1 MNAGSSFADLK
12 DLVLSGLSREWAAAY
27 LNDTVVYLWTFDEHV
42 QHLEDVL
49 MHFKVAGLKAKSS
62 KCSLFQ
68 SSIELLGHKVS
79 GKGVAPED
87 FKVKTVEKWPQP
99 DNLTALRG
107 FLSFC
112 FFYRRSIPLFSRVAA
127 PLNKLTHNEVKWCW
141 GEAQETAFQEFKRL
155 LTTAP
160 VMALP
165 DLSKKFYLDSDW
177 SRTGISWM
185 LNP

>member
-1 MNAGSSFADLK
+1 VFL
-12 DLVLSGLSREWAAAY
+12 R
-27 LNDTVVYLWTFDEHV
+27 TFEEHV

-49 MHFKVAGLKAKSS
+49 MCFETAGLKAKPM

-79 GKGVAPED
+79 GEGVAPED

-112 FFYRRSIPLFSRVAA
+112 SFYRRSIPHFSRVAWV
-127 PLNKLTHNEVKWCW
+127 LNKLTHNEVKWCW
-141 GEAQETAFQEFKRL
+141 GEEE
-155 LTTAP
+155 
-160 VMALP
+160 
-165 DLSKKFYLDSDW
+165 
-177 SRTGISWM
+177 
-185 LNP
+185 